1 MIDLTASEEI
11 ADDAR
16 ARANVLRLAAAQALT
31 GANSAVIFATGS
43 IVGATLAPN
52 ISLATVPLSMYVL
65 GLAAG
70 TLPTGAISRAYGRR
84 AAFII
89 GTGCGV
95 LTGALGAF
103 AILHGSFWLFCGAT
117 FLGGLYGAVAQSY
130 RFAAADGA
138 SAAFRPKAVSWVM
151 AGGVFAGVLGPQLV
165 QWTMDVW
172 PPYLFAFSFVMQ
184 ALVALVAMA
193 VLAGVDAPKPAA
205 TDLHGGRPLFQIA
218 RHPRFIAAALC
229 GVIAYPMMN
238 LVMTSAPLAMKMCG
252 LTVSDSNFGIQ
263 WHIVAMYGP
272 SFFTGSL
279 IARFGAPRIVAL
291 GLSLEAVAAMIG
303 LSGITAPH
311 FWATLI
317 VLGVGWNFG
326 FVGASAL
333 VLETHRPQE
342 RNKVQAFNDFLVFGM
357 MAIGSFSSG
366 QLLANYG
373 WSAVNM
379 VVFPPVLL
387 GLAVLSFVSF
397 AKRRAK
403 LRAGGRVSRAQY
415 LEWLP
420 SADSSLAIEVFFR
433 PVDHAVRVTARR
445 SKKRWTP
452 PITPSS
458 TRPPSATRAGASCW
472 SASCSRRLAGGSAS
486 TARASM
492 SPNCTGC
499 AAGRRR

>member
-1 MIDLTASEEI
+1 MIDVTAVDEI
-11 ADDAR
+11 SGDVR
-16 ARANVLRLAAAQALT
+16 ARSNVVRLAAAQALT

-43 IVGATLAPN
+43 IVGATLAPS
-52 ISLATVPLSMYVL
+52 ISLATVPLSMYVV

-84 AAFII
+84 VAFII

-95 LTGALGAF
+95 LTGLVGAF
-103 AILHGSFWLFCGAT
+103 AILRGSFVLFCCAT
-117 FLGGLYGAVAQSY
+117 FLGGLYGAVSQSY

-165 QWTMDVW
+165 QWTMDIW
-172 PPYLFAFSFVMQ
+172 PPYLFAFSFVVQ
-184 ALVALVAMA
+184 AVVALIAMA
-193 VLAGVDAPKPAA
+193 VLVGVDAPKPAPS
-205 TDLHGGRPLFQIA
+205 DLHGGRPLVDIVRQ
-218 RHPRFIAAALC
+218 PRFIAAAFC
-229 GVIAYPMMN
+229 GIVSYPMMN

-252 LTVSDSNFGIQ
+252 LSVSDSNFGIQ

-291 GLSLEAVAAMIG
+291 GLSLEAAGAMIG
-303 LSGITAPH
+303 LSGITAMH

-317 VLGVGWNFG
+317 VLGVGWNFS

-357 MAIGSFSSG
+357 MAVGSFSSG
-366 QLLANYG
+366 QLLANHG

-387 GLAVLSFVSF
+387 GLAVLVAASF
-397 AKRRAK
+397 AKRRA
-403 LRAGGRVSRAQY
+403 APQQVP
-415 LEWLP
+415 EFPDP
-420 SADSSLAIEVFFR
+420 SI
-433 PVDHAVRVTARR
+433 
-445 SKKRWTP
+445 
-452 PITPSS
+452 
-458 TRPPSATRAGASCW
+458 
-472 SASCSRRLAGGSAS
+472 
-486 TARASM
+486 
-492 SPNCTGC
+492 
-499 AAGRRR
+499 

>member
-1 MIDLTASEEI
+1 MIDVTAVDEI
-11 ADDAR
+11 SGDVR
-16 ARANVLRLAAAQALT
+16 ARSNVVRLAAAQALT

-43 IVGATLAPN
+43 IVGATLAPS
-52 ISLATVPLSMYVL
+52 ISLATVPLSMYVV

-70 TLPTGAISRAYGRR
+70 TLPTGAISRACGRR
-84 AAFII
+84 VAFII

-95 LTGALGAF
+95 LTGLVGAF
-103 AILHGSFWLFCGAT
+103 AILRGSFALFCCAT
-117 FLGGLYGAVAQSY
+117 FLGGLYGAVSQSY

-165 QWTMDVW
+165 QWTMDIW
-172 PPYLFAFSFVMQ
+172 PSYLFAFSFVVQ
-184 ALVALVAMA
+184 AVVALIAMA
-193 VLAGVDAPKPAA
+193 VLAGVDAPKPAPS
-205 TDLHGGRPLFQIA
+205 DLHGGRPLLDIVRQ
-218 RHPRFIAAALC
+218 PRFIAAAFC
-229 GVIAYPMMN
+229 GIVSYPMMN

-252 LTVSDSNFGIQ
+252 LSVSDSNFGIQ

-291 GLSLEAVAAMIG
+291 GLSLEAAGAMIG
-303 LSGITAPH
+303 LSGITAMH
-311 FWATLI
+311 FWATLS
-317 VLGVGWNFG
+317 VLGVGWNFS

-357 MAIGSFSSG
+357 MAVGSFSSG

-387 GLAVLSFVSF
+387 GLAVLAVASF
-397 AKRRAK
+397 AKRRATSQQ
-403 LRAGGRVSRAQY
+403 VP
-415 LEWLP
+415 EFPDP
-420 SADSSLAIEVFFR
+420 SI
-433 PVDHAVRVTARR
+433 
-445 SKKRWTP
+445 
-452 PITPSS
+452 
-458 TRPPSATRAGASCW
+458 
-472 SASCSRRLAGGSAS
+472 
-486 TARASM
+486 
-492 SPNCTGC
+492 
-499 AAGRRR
+499 